1 MTTSTTARRHAKTL
15 SVGKQFILGVFGIA
29 MVAGIAFGVT
39 RFDWGKTESD
49 ASASSALS
57 WSLTPPSVYYVVDS
71 LEEAQAIQAWHVS
84 DPSTMAIPYEV
95 MIAATVEDDEAVNAK
110 LREMLLFDLSSGEP
124 AVSVQDL
131 RDR

>member
-39 RFDWGKTESD
+39 RLDWGKTEAD

-57 WSLTPPSVYYVVDS
+57 GSLTPPSVYYVVDS

-84 DPSTMAIPYEV
+84 DRSTMAIPYEV